1 MDGSADHGAGA
12 FCVRASVAEYYWTI
26 SRVGVGSQ
34 AYQRYQASVWE
45 IEVINIQV
53 VWDAGINDLF
63 KQVLYYLE
71 KMRIEILFI

>member
-53 VWDAGINDLF
+53 V
-63 KQVLYYLE
+63 
-71 KMRIEILFI
+71 